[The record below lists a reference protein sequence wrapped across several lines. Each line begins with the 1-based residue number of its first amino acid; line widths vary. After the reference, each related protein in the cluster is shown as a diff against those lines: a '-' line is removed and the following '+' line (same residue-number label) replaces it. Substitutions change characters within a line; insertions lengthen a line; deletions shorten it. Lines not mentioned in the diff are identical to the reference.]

1 MAVFGYGR
9 VSTAEQTA
17 DNQRHEIE
25 RAGYAVEYWFA
36 DTVSGK
42 AHAAQ
47 RKQFSI
53 LLGKLRGRDTL
64 VVSKLDR
71 LGRDAPNVLATIKD
85 MAALGV
91 EVVVL
96 QLGKLDVTSPAGK
109 LMLAMLA
116 AVAEM
121 ERDLIVERTQ
131 AGLVRAKSEGKIL
144 GRKPKTSPEQRV
156 LIVEGYKEKESI
168 SALARRFGVSRSTVL
183 TIVSPRAKPTF
194 HAPSLRD
201 LAGCSEVG
209 TLFDTDDPRRLEDCH
224 RYEIYNAD

>member
-17 DNQRHEIE
+17 DNQRLEIE

-47 RKQFSI
+47 RKQFGDM
-53 LLGKLRGRDTL
+53 LAKLRKKDTV

-71 LGRDAPNVLATIKD
+71 LGRDASDVLTTIK
-85 MAALGV
+85 MLAAIGA
-91 EVVVL
+91 EVIVL
-96 QLGKLDVTSPAGK
+96 QLGKVDLTSTAGK
-109 LMLAMLA
+109 LLVTMLA

-131 AGLVRAKSEGKIL
+131 AGLARAKAEGKTL
-144 GRKPKTSPEQRV
+144 GRPSKTTPEQRQAMAQ
-156 LIVEGYKEKESI
+156 GYANKQSI
-168 SALARRFGVSRSTVL
+168 SALAKLYGVSRATVL
-183 TIVSPRAKPTF
+183 TIVK
-194 HAPSLRD
+194 PSLT
-201 LAGCSEVG
+201 AM
-209 TLFDTDDPRRLEDCH
+209 
-224 RYEIYNAD
+224 

>member
-17 DNQRHEIE
+17 DNQRLEVE
-25 RAGYAVEYWFA
+25 RAGYTVEYWFA

-47 RKQFSI
+47 RKQFSDM
-53 LLGKLRGRDTL
+53 LAKLRKNDTV

-71 LGRDAPNVLATIKD
+71 LGRDAPDVLATIKTL
-85 MAALGV
+85 AGLGV

-96 QLGKLDVTSPAGK
+96 QLGKLDLTSPAGK

-131 AGLVRAKSEGKIL
+131 AGLARAKADGKTL
-144 GRKPKTSPEQRV
+144 GRPAKTTPHQRQAMMQ
-156 LIVEGYKEKESI
+156 GYVNKQSV
-168 SALARRFGVSRSTVL
+168 SALAKVYGVSRATVL
-183 TIVSPRAKPTF
+183 TIVKPSHKTNI
-194 HAPSLRD
+194 S
-201 LAGCSEVG
+201 
-209 TLFDTDDPRRLEDCH
+209 
-224 RYEIYNAD
+224 

>member
-17 DNQRHEIE
+17 DNQRLEIE
-25 RAGYAVEYWFA
+25 RAGYAVEYWYA

-47 RKQFSI
+47 RTHFGDM
-53 LLGKLRGRDTL
+53 LAKLRKKDTV

-71 LGRDAPNVLATIKD
+71 LGRDAPDVLATIKAL
-85 MAALGV
+85 AAFGV

-96 QLGKLDVTSPAGK
+96 QLGKLDLTSPAGK

-131 AGLVRAKSEGKIL
+131 AGLARAKAEGKTL
-144 GRKPKTSPEQRV
+144 GRRPKTTPEQRTAMV
-156 LIVEGYKEKESI
+156 GAYANKQSV
-168 SALARRFGVSRSTVL
+168 SALARQYGVSRATVL
-183 TIVSPRAKPTF
+183 TIVRT
-194 HAPSLRD
+194 
-201 LAGCSEVG
+201 
-209 TLFDTDDPRRLEDCH
+209 
-224 RYEIYNAD
+224 

>member
-17 DNQRHEIE
+17 DNQRLEIE
-25 RAGYAVEYWFA
+25 RAGYGVEYWFA

-47 RKQFSI
+47 RKQFSEM
-53 LLGKLRGRDTL
+53 LTKLRKKDTV

-71 LGRDAPNVLATIKD
+71 LGRDAPDVLTTIKTL
-85 MAALGV
+85 ASLGV

-96 QLGKLDVTSPAGK
+96 QLGKLDLTSPAGK

-131 AGLVRAKSEGKIL
+131 AGLARAKAEGKTL
-144 GRKPKTSPEQRV
+144 GRPSKTTPEQRQAMV
-156 LIVEGYKEKESI
+156 QGFANKQSV
-168 SALARRFGVSRSTVL
+168 SALAKLYGISRATVL
-183 TIVSPRAKPTF
+183 TIVR
-194 HAPSLRD
+194 PS
-201 LAGCSEVG
+201 
-209 TLFDTDDPRRLEDCH
+209 
-224 RYEIYNAD
+224 

>member
-17 DNQRHEIE
+17 DNQRLEIE

-42 AHAAQ
+42 AHATQ
-47 RKQFSI
+47 RKQFSAM
-53 LLGKLRGRDTL
+53 LAKLRKKDTV

-71 LGRDAPNVLATIKD
+71 LGRDAPDVLGTIKTL
-85 MAALGV
+85 AALGV

-96 QLGKLDVTSPAGK
+96 QLGKLDLTSTAGK

-131 AGLVRAKSEGKIL
+131 AGLARAKAEGKTL
-144 GRKPKTSPEQRV
+144 GRPAKTTPEQRQAM
-156 LIVEGYKEKESI
+156 IQGYANKQSV
-168 SALARRFGVSRSTVL
+168 SALAKLYSVSRATVL
-183 TIVSPRAKPTF
+183 TVVN
-194 HAPSLRD
+194 PS
-201 LAGCSEVG
+201 
-209 TLFDTDDPRRLEDCH
+209 
-224 RYEIYNAD
+224 

>member
-1 MAVFGYGR
+1 MAIFGYGR

-17 DNQRHEIE
+17 DNQRLEIE
-25 RAGYAVEYWFA
+25 RAGYTVEYWFS

-47 RKQFSI
+47 RKQFSV
-53 LLGKLRGRDTL
+53 LLGKLRARDTL

-71 LGRDAPNVLATIKD
+71 LGRDAPDVLATIK
-85 MAALGV
+85 ALASLDV

-96 QLGKLDVTSPAGK
+96 QLGKLDLTSPAGK

-131 AGLVRAKSEGKIL
+131 AGLARAKAEGKTL
-144 GRKPKTSPEQRV
+144 GRPSKTTPEQRKAMAV
-156 LIVEGYKEKESI
+156 GFASKQSV
-168 SALARRFGVSRSTVL
+168 SALARLYGVSRATVL
-183 TIVSPRAKPTF
+183 TIVKPI
-194 HAPSLRD
+194 R
-201 LAGCSEVG
+201 
-209 TLFDTDDPRRLEDCH
+209 
-224 RYEIYNAD
+224 

>member
-17 DNQRHEIE
+17 DNQRLEIE

-36 DTVSGK
+36 DVVSGK
-42 AHAAQ
+42 AHASQ
-47 RKQFSI
+47 RAQFSAMQA
-53 LLGKLRGRDTL
+53 KLRKKDTV

-71 LGRDAPNVLATIKD
+71 LGRDAPDVLTTIKTL
-85 MAALGV
+85 AGLGV

-96 QLGKLDVTSPAGK
+96 QLGKLDLTSPAGK

-131 AGLVRAKSEGKIL
+131 AGLARAKAEGKDL
-144 GRKPKTSPEQRV
+144 GRPPKTSMEQRV
-156 LIVEGYKEKESI
+156 AIRKAYEAKQSV
-168 SALARRFGVSRSTVL
+168 SALARQYQISRSTVL
-183 TIVSPRAKPTF
+183 SILDKQ
-194 HAPSLRD
+194 
-201 LAGCSEVG
+201 
-209 TLFDTDDPRRLEDCH
+209 
-224 RYEIYNAD
+224 